1 MQKMSTSAI
10 LESCHRVW
18 HQQRQLCDAL
28 EQIADCLP
36 DNVDRGLCMQT
47 ARMLPTIISSAH
59 ELEENSL
66 FSALEEADMGDF
78 DPGPTLNRLRL
89 EHAGDECFAEELSE
103 VLMSWGR
110 GAPANSADAMG
121 YMLRG
126 FFEALRRHIAT
137 EEELAAML
145 GRRSASRQSG
155 NGLTRPKRTTH

>member
-1 MQKMSTSAI
+1 MQKMSTSSI
-10 LESCHRVW
+10 LESCHRIW

-28 EQIADCLP
+28 ELIADSLP
-36 DNVDRGLCMQT
+36 DSVDKALCMQT

-59 ELEENSL
+59 ELEETGL
-66 FSALEEADMGDF
+66 FTALEHADIGSF
-78 DPGPTLNRLRL
+78 DPGPTLERLRL

-110 GAPANSADAMG
+110 GAPANSAEAMG

-145 GRRSASRQSG
+145 ARAQKRARPGGRATVR
-155 NGLTRPKRTTH
+155 RTTH